1 MIELIDINGK
11 RFPFLFS
18 MDVVWFMSGSG
29 KIEFKG
35 EGENTR
41 ITANYDDLIE
51 LFLIANQSAIEY
63 EGKGEKIDAI
73 TLKNGIRKTPK
84 LFIDL
89 QNKLSESE
97 AIKMFEDLKDDKK
110 KT

>member
-11 RFPFLFS
+11 KYPFLFA
-18 MDVVWFMSGSG
+18 MDVVWFLSGSG

-41 ITANYDDLIE
+41 LTADYNDLIE
-51 LFLIANQSAIEY
+51 LFLIANKSAIEY
-63 EGKGEKIDAI
+63 DGKGDEIDAV
-73 TLKNGIRKTPK
+73 TLKNGIRKNAK

-89 QNKLSESE
+89 QNKLAQSD